1 MLVDHADFLN
11 QKYFCFCFLFWWFVF
26 IGCINFSNVSPTLRD
41 ERPGGYAWGQLVCA
55 TRHGRRVLPALPL
68 LDPLRALAVSTF
80 VEPKYVFFWCLG
92 LCGLN
97 E

>member
-11 QKYFCFCFLFWWFVF
+11 QKYFCVFCFGGLFF

-68 LDPLRALAVSTF
+68 L
-80 VEPKYVFFWCLG
+80 EPTEGVGGFNFC
-92 LCGLN
+92 
-97 E
+97 